1 MGFSHDPLFRSLTC
15 LVLLGFLLPLSAQ
28 DGVGTSATMEE
39 FALPEYK
46 KGGGELQYI
55 IYGQKAQNLGA
66 FINLEGP
73 ILDVVKKHT
82 NIFHVKQL
90 LGQKLYPF
98 GTGPKEVAEF
108 WKNYP
113 TSDAI
118 LTTKSAVYDKNTKIL
133 RGDDIVELRSR
144 EMDLQGVGFD
154 ADFDKRT
161 VHIRSKVKVI
171 IRSQARERAANT
183 QKKQNNI
190 QSRETK

>member
-1 MGFSHDPLFRSLTC
+1 MGFSDGPLFRSLIFAV
-15 LVLLGFLLPLSAQ
+15 VLGIAGTLAAQ
-28 DGVGTSATMEE
+28 DGVGTSATMEQ

-55 IYGQKAQNLGA
+55 IYGSRAQNLGA

-73 ILDVVKKHT
+73 ILDVVRKNT

-90 LGQKLYPF
+90 LGQPLYPF
-98 GTGPKEVAEF
+98 GSNPRTVADF
-108 WKNYP
+108 WKQYP

-118 LTTKSAVYDKNTKIL
+118 LTTKTAVYDKNTKIL

-154 ADFDKRT
+154 ADFDNRT
-161 VHIRSKVKVI
+161 VHVRSKVKVI

-183 QKKQNNI
+183 KQNTTT